1 MSLADWANVNEL
13 NEFATANNANDA
25 IKGSKPMATAS
36 SIAPIAPIALAE
48 PRKLKPKEREYL
60 LNWLEI
66 IGETNQEEIE
76 YTIKQCESDAV
87 AREWFLSRAR
97 KLSLFESK

>member
-13 NEFATANNANDA
+13 NEFATAINAIDA

-36 SIAPIAPIALAE
+36 SIAPIAPIAVAE
-48 PRKLKPKEREYL
+48 PRKLKIQERECL
-60 LNWLEI
+60 LNWLQI

-76 YTIKQCESDAV
+76 YTLNQCESDAV
-87 AREWFLSRAR
+87 TREWFLSRAN
-97 KLSLFESK
+97 KLAIFESK